1 VIAVGGALAAAPRRL
16 APAAIQETTVLANPT
31 QMPAPNDRADAS
43 IGARSLALLDGAR
56 RALDAAAPVL
66 DLGIRLYVASV
77 FFQSGL
83 TKIANWDSTLS
94 LFENIYAVPVLPPSL
109 AALLGT
115 GVELGFPV
123 LLALGLGSRI
133 AAVVLFVFNIV
144 AVVSYPD
151 LGDVGLK
158 DHQLWGV
165 LLLISLL
172 HGPGR
177 LSLDHLLRTRF
188 GARKA

>member
-1 VIAVGGALAAAPRRL
+1 MLA
-16 APAAIQETTVLANPT
+16 TPT
-31 QMPAPNDRADAS
+31 QLPAMTTTSAMGFVARAGASLDRA
-43 IGARSLALLDGAR
+43 R
-56 RALDAAAPVL
+56 RVFDVATPVL
-66 DLGIRLYVASV
+66 DLAIRLYVASV

-94 LFENIYAVPVLPPSL
+94 LFENIYTVPVLPPSL

-123 LLALGLGSRI
+123 LLALGLGSRF
-133 AAVVLFVFNIV
+133 AAFVLFVFNIV

-177 LSLDHLLRTRF
+177 LSLDHLLRARF
-188 GARKA
+188 GARQA

>member
-1 VIAVGGALAAAPRRL
+1 M
-16 APAAIQETTVLANPT
+16 LANPT
-31 QMPAPNDRADAS
+31 QLPAMTTSSRAGLVARAS
-43 IGARSLALLDGAR
+43 ALLAPAR
-56 RALDAAAPVL
+56 RALELTAPVL
-66 DLGIRLYVASV
+66 DLGVRLYVASV

-94 LFENIYAVPVLPPSL
+94 LFENIYAVPLLPPSL

-123 LLALGLGSRI
+123 LLALGLGSRF
-133 AAVVLFVFNIV
+133 AAAVLFVFNIV
-144 AVVSYPD
+144 AVISYPD

-165 LLLISLL
+165 LLLVSLL

-177 LSLDHLLRTRF
+177 LSLDHLLCTRVF
-188 GARKA
+188 ARRG